1 MLYPKN
7 REIDQRMKT
16 SLVSRNFKAQVAKV
30 ALVAHGRVLRLQ
42 NPQNATSYAKC
53 PVHLGRFEAVRMCE
67 ETEKHVGVYHVCEIP
82 SQRLGAVLA
91 TLAGRAPGPPS
102 CYRPQGPA
110 VEAKSGDKQW
120 SNLQLNTHC
129 HTLLTL
135 PWLFFLGEIKTWKKH
150 THRGWTS
157 PRETSMS
164 HQCLSEM
171 LQCSSKHLKIYA
183 ELQLAQDLRSLQF
196 ASGDS
201 PAPNLHCQAFTACSL
216 SKVTWT
222 TFPA

>member
-1 MLYPKN
+1 M
-7 REIDQRMKT
+7 
-16 SLVSRNFKAQVAKV
+16 SRNFKAQVAKV

-53 PVHLGRFEAVRMCE
+53 PVHLGRFEASECA
-67 ETEKHVGVYHVCEIP
+67 K
-82 SQRLGAVLA
+82 RLRNMSESTTYAKSVP
-91 TLAGRAPGPPS
+91 APGCGVGNTGRKSTRTTVMLSPP
-102 CYRPQGPA
+102 RPA

-135 PWLFFLGEIKTWKKH
+135 PWLFFLGEIKTWKN
-150 THRGWTS
+150 THIEAGQVQ
-157 PRETSMS
+157 EK
-164 HQCLSEM
+164 
-171 LQCSSKHLKIYA
+171 LQCHINVYQKCCNAHQNISKFMLSCNWLKISEA
-183 ELQLAQDLRSLQF
+183 F
-196 ASGDS
+196 
-201 PAPNLHCQAFTACSL
+201 NLPVAIRQPQPHCQAFTACSL